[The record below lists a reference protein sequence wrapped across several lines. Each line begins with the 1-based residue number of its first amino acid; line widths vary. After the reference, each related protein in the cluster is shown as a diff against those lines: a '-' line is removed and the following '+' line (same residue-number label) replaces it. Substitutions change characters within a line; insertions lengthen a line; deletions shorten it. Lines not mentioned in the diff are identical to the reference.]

1 MIQQEYKN
9 DVKGMSDEVTTSG
22 FTVEVNESMFQMLT
36 SNVYNDPILAVMR
49 EWSTNACD
57 ACIVAE
63 KPVLFNVHIPTL
75 SERYFSVR
83 DYGTGLH
90 PEDIVGLF
98 SKLGASTKRSSNKL
112 NGTFGIGRMAGLAVS
127 NAFTVESFYKGTHYS
142 YAISVSNGVP
152 STMNLG
158 SQPTTEPD
166 GLKLSV
172 SVDADDIP
180 SYVTRAPELYK
191 YFDHK
196 PKLNL
201 ENINIELDTS
211 THMADTW
218 FIKNDSGYR
227 QNNFVV
233 MSQVVY
239 TIPWDDRVKDLGF
252 RGLVIKAD
260 PGAVTFNPGRETLS
274 LNRETVEYL
283 NNAFITIKAEYV
295 LMATLAIAEG
305 TTDKE
310 VLDAYMLFKDAPSEI
325 TSLIT
330 PEPFFSTL
338 MKDMYDGLTWR
349 SSKHF
354 MNVTASE
361 AFDTRFSSNL
371 VIAYKSSYYKQAKTL
386 TPSNP
391 MTTRDFF
398 NALHVIVDVKTNYR
412 KAFDYKYS
420 NRSVVYWQRVK
431 GGDLDVA
438 VTQAKE
444 ALATLGVDYKLA
456 STVVEDF
463 LKEVPPETAATLE
476 RAKGFYAST
485 IGALGAVVKSSL
497 LTPDETTSRDYLY
510 VKLSNTTP
518 ELTSTTHNLR
528 TFCCTA
534 AKLRRMGIEIPK
546 IMGVP
551 KKYQE
556 VVKDLSNWMD
566 LETYITEVL
575 TTTTFNVKNVE
586 EIKSLHSR
594 YMDKSTRADFPESIR
609 DYYDELSAYHN
620 FIADPSTLEE
630 GSIKSLAETA
640 GSILKRYT
648 PTKDVDLAYLEEV
661 FPVTLGFLQYQTTS
675 YDMVSSTVAHIAKLE
690 ESYALHTSKRQ

>member
-22 FTVEVNESMFQMLT
+22 FTIEVNESMFQMLT

-152 STMNLG
+152 STMDLG
-158 SQPTTEPD
+158 SQTTTEPD

-172 SVDADDIP
+172 SVDADDIA

-201 ENINIELDTS
+201 ENINIDLDTS
-211 THMADTW
+211 KHMADTW
-218 FIKNDSGYR
+218 FIKDNYSYN
-227 QNNFVV
+227 QSNFVV
-233 MSQVVY
+233 MSQIVY
-239 TIPWDDRVKDLGF
+239 AIPRDDRVKDLGF

-274 LNRETVEYL
+274 LSRETVEYL
-283 NNAFITIKAEYV
+283 NSAFISIKEEYV

-310 VLDAYMLFKDAPSEI
+310 VLDAYMLFKDAPSEV

-349 SSKHF
+349 SHKHF

-371 VIAYKSSYYKQAKTL
+371 AIAYKDSYYKQAKTL

-391 MTTRDFF
+391 MVTKEFF
-398 NALHVIVDVKTNYR
+398 NILHVIVDIKTNYR
-412 KAFDYKYS
+412 KAFDYTYS
-420 NRSVVYWQRVK
+420 NRSVVYWQRTK
-431 GGDLDVA
+431 GGDLDLA

-444 ALATLGVDYKLA
+444 ALGTLGIYYQLA
-456 STVVEDF
+456 STVVEDY
-463 LKEVPPETAATLE
+463 LKKVPPEFTATME
-476 RAKGFYAST
+476 RTKGFYASI
-485 IGALGAVVKSSL
+485 IGTRGAVVKSSL
-497 LTPDETTSRDYLY
+497 LTPDQTTSRDYLY

-518 ELTSTTHNLR
+518 ELTSTTHSLS
-528 TFCCTA
+528 TFCRTA
-534 AKLRRMGIEIPK
+534 AKLRRMGIEVPK

-551 KKYQE
+551 KKYQGT
-556 VVKDLSNWMD
+556 VKGLSNWMD

-575 TTTTFNVKNVE
+575 TTTTFNVKHIE
-586 EIKSLHSR
+586 EVKPLHSR
-594 YMDKSTRADFPESIR
+594 YINEETRVAFPEGIR
-609 DYYDELSAYHN
+609 DYYDELAAYHK
-620 FIADPSTLEE
+620 FIGDPSTLEE
-630 GSIKSLAETA
+630 GAVKALAETA
-640 GSILKRYT
+640 GSIIKTYT

-675 YDMVSSTVAHIAKLE
+675 YDMVPSTVAHIAKLE
-690 ESYALHTSKRQ
+690 ESYALHPTK